1 MCKEIF
7 MNERMTYLQ
16 TVKGYSVIKSY
27 NIALKEWESQRN
39 NTSLNYEDLI
49 DDREELING

>member
-27 NIALKEWESQRN
+27 NIARKEWESQK
-39 NTSLNYEDLI
+39 NTSSPNYEDPI